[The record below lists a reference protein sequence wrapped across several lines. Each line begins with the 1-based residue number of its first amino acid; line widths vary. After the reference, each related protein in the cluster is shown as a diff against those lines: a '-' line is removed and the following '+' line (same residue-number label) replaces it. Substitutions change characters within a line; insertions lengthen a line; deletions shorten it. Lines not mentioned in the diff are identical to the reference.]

1 MFEIEKY
8 KKILDDYAN
17 KYINLM
23 EKKEDKTLISF
34 KLSHTY
40 WC

>member
-23 EKKEDKTLISF
+23 EKKKIKHLFLLNFHIHIE
-34 KLSHTY
+34 
-40 WC
+40 